1 MTSGVFS
8 RGKGTSTVRIPEV
21 QWHFAGLMKDYHEA
35 AQLPRSTSPRAGKT
49 QPHASVLT
57 SVMCGADEWLS

>member
-8 RGKGTSTVRIPEV
+8 RGREKSTGRIPEV

-35 AQLPRSTSPRAGKT
+35 PQLPRSTSPRAGKT
-49 QPHASVLT
+49 PPHASELT
-57 SVMCGADEWLS
+57 SVICGADEWLS